1 MNEITSRE
9 KIKSENYTIIISLFI
24 SINIWTVVTQV
35 VIVVELLL
43 LMIYDSV
50 LLYNT
55 IPY

>member
-9 KIKSENYTIIISLFI
+9 KIKSENYTIIILFI